1 MIALNFALSSVL
13 NVSLLF
19 ASTLA
24 YVRLSTFSKDCSV
37 QSTFCAPMVRRFC
50 FISNI
55 LCLHLICELTLHV
68 EFQGKLQRIKVVP
81 TTD

>member
-1 MIALNFALSSVL
+1 MVALNFALSSVL
-13 NVSLLF
+13 NYSLLF
-19 ASTLA
+19 PNTLA
-24 YVRLSTFSKDCSV
+24 YVRLSTCSV
-37 QSTFCAPMVRRFC
+37 QSTCGAPLVRRFC